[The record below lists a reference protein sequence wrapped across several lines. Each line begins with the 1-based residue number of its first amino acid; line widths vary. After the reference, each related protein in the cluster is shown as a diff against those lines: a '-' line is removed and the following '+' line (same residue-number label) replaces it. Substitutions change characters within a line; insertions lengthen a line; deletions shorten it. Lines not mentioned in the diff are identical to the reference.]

1 MEEREKERREDKWP
15 LCINLVCIVIG
26 LQPTKTRAELDSSTV
41 LKQIL
46 LTKNKVYY
54 KVLGLHRDSFR
65 PAEY

>member
-46 LTKNKVYY
+46 LTKMLY
-54 KVLGLHRDSFR
+54 KFDVHFVLTSIC
-65 PAEY
+65 